1 MISIIT
7 PAYNA
12 SQFISNTIESVIAQ
26 TYKDWEMLI
35 VDDCSSDNTMEIVQD
50 YAKRDTRIRLIQ
62 NAENTGAA
70 EARNVALRQA
80 KGHYIAFLDSDDM
93 WKPGK
98 LEKQL
103 SFMQGND
110 YAFTFTG
117 YECVNEK
124 ADKVLYNVNA
134 KEAFS
139 YRKFLRNTAIGTL
152 TVMINRD
159 KTGFF
164 EMPRIRSSHDMA
176 LWLDI
181 MKRGYKAYGLNECLA
196 QYRLVEGSNT
206 AGKLKAAKDVWRVYR
221 DIEKLNLMYSCFNFT
236 GYAVNAILKRMK

>member
-12 SQFISNTIESVIAQ
+12 SQFISDTIDSVAGQ
-26 TYKDWEMLI
+26 TFKDWELLI
-35 VDDCSSDNTMEIVQD
+35 VDDCSRDNTAEIVQA
-50 YAKRDTRIRLIQ
+50 YADHDSRIKLIK
-62 NAENTGAA
+62 NTENTGAA

-124 ADKVLYNVNA
+124 ADRVLYRVKA
-134 KEAFS
+134 KHRFS

-206 AGKLKAAKDVWRVYR
+206 AGKLKAAKDVWKVYR
-221 DIEKLNLMYSCFNFT
+221 DIEKLNLMYSCFNFA
-236 GYAVNAILKRMK
+236 GYAVNAIIKRMK